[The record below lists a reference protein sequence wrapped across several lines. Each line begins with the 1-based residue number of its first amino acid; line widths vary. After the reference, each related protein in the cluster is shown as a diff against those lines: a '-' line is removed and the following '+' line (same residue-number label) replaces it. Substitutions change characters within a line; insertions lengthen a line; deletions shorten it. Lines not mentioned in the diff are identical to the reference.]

1 MNATVRGFVRKEL
14 AQALRDKRMRILIF
28 GVPVIQMLL
37 FGFALSTDVKN
48 IRLAVEAKASDSLAR
63 DIRDTALAS
72 GWFVQAETYGNDPYL
87 WVKRGEAEAVLVAPP
102 GGMAEAAER
111 GRGEVQLLVDAAN
124 SLRAR
129 QIEFYVRRVMS
140 ETALRRGVAQPRPAV
155 NIQTRILYNPEMRS
169 AIFQVPGVMC
179 MIMCIITII
188 LTAMSIAKEKESGTF
203 ETIISAPVSN
213 WEILG
218 GKTIPYVLLGLANVP
233 IVLGTALL
241 VFDVPM
247 RGSYVHLF
255 LTALLFVFTT
265 VSIGTAISTFT
276 RTQQQAMMASF
287 MFLFPAVLLSGLMF
301 PVENMPDWAKIAAYL
316 DPLYYFI
323 NILRNILLKGGT
335 PEVLLYNSAIL
346 ALMGTAVF
354 VLAVTRFK
362 QKLA

>member
-14 AQALRDKRMRILIF
+14 AQALRDPRMRILIF
-28 GVPVIQMLL
+28 GLPVIQMLL

-48 IRLAVEAKASDSLAR
+48 IRLAVEAKAADALAR
-63 DIRDTALAS
+63 DIGDTAVAS
-72 GWFVQAETYGNDPYL
+72 GWFVRARTSGNDPYL
-87 WVKRGEAEAVLVAPP
+87 WIKRGEAEAVLIAPP
-102 GGMAEAAER
+102 GGMADAAER
-111 GRGEVQLLVDAAN
+111 DRGEVQLLIDAAN
-124 SLRAR
+124 SQRAR
-129 QIEFYVRRVMS
+129 QIEFYVQKVLA
-140 ETALRRGVAQPRPAV
+140 EAALRRGVRTSPSVV
-155 NIQTRILYNPEMRS
+155 NIETRILYNPELKS
-169 AIFQVPGVMC
+169 AVFQVPGVMC

-218 GKTIPYVLLGLANVP
+218 GKTIPYVLLGLADVP

-241 VFDVPM
+241 VFDLPM
-247 RGSYVHLF
+247 RGNCIHLF
-255 LTALLFVFTT
+255 LTSVLFVFTT

-276 RTQQQAMMASF
+276 RTQQQAMMGSF

-301 PVENMPDWAKIAAYL
+301 PVENMPGWAKIAAYL

-335 PEVLLYNSAIL
+335 PEVLLYNSAVL
-346 ALMGTAVF
+346 ALMGSAVF
-354 VLAVTRFK
+354 VLAVTRFR

>member
-1 MNATVRGFVRKEL
+1 MNATVRGFIRKEL

-28 GVPVIQMLL
+28 GVPVFQMLL

-48 IRLAVEAKASDSLAR
+48 IRLAVEAKASDTLAR
-63 DIRDTALAS
+63 NIRDKALGS
-72 GWFVQAETYGNDPYL
+72 GWFVEARTSGNDPYL
-87 WVKRGEAEAVLVAPP
+87 WLKRGEAEAVLIAPQ
-102 GGMAEAAER
+102 GGLADASAR
-111 GRGEVQLLVDAAN
+111 GRGEVQLLIDATNA
-124 SLRAR
+124 LRAR
-129 QIEFYVRRVMS
+129 QIEFYVKRVLT
-140 ETALRRGVAQPRPAV
+140 ETAAQRGVLSPPAV
-155 NIQTRILYNPEMRS
+155 NMETRVLYNPEMKS

-203 ETIISAPVSN
+203 ETIIAAPVSN
-213 WEILG
+213 WEILA
-218 GKTIPYVLLGLANVP
+218 GKTIPYVLLGLSNVP
-233 IVLGTALL
+233 IVLATALL

-247 RGSYVHLF
+247 RGSYLSLA
-255 LTALLFVFTT
+255 LTAFLFVCTT

-276 RTQQQAMMASF
+276 RTQQQAMMGSF

-301 PVENMPDWAKIAAYL
+301 PVENMPAWAKIAAFL

-335 PEVLLYNSAIL
+335 PEVLLYNSAVL
-346 ALMGTAVF
+346 AVMGAVVF
-354 VLAVTRFK
+354 IIAVTRFK